1 MSTASNTIE
10 TRFFTLFV
18 PPVVAV
24 YVPHRMVGSG
34 RAASLT
40 VPVVGGLLFLVG
52 AIGYFCCAVLF
63 VQAQGTP
70 RAHQPDQA
78 ARLSPAR
85 IASIATLC
93 TLPCSPLSL
102 DSRRS
107 TNAPPLRSMVYF
119 LFACF
124 HLFVVLCEERTLRT
138 QFDGEYEDLCRR
150 VPRWI
155 PRLKS

>member
-18 PPVVAV
+18 SPVVAV

-63 VQAQGTP
+63 VQAQGPP
-70 RAHQPDQA
+70 RPSARPGSAVVTGSYRINRNPMYTSVLA
-78 ARLSPAR
+78 AVFGQSPFYQR
-85 IASIATLC
+85 SSIT
-93 TLPCSPLSL
+93 
-102 DSRRS
+102 
-107 TNAPPLRSMVYF
+107 VYGVF

-155 PRLKS
+155 ERLKS

>member
-40 VPVVGGLLFLVG
+40 VPVVGGLPFLVG
-52 AIGYFCCAVLF
+52 AARPGSAVVTGSCRINRNPLYTS
-63 VQAQGTP
+63 VL
-70 RAHQPDQA
+70 A
-78 ARLSPAR
+78 AVFGQSPFYQR
-85 IASIATLC
+85 SSIT
-93 TLPCSPLSL
+93 
-102 DSRRS
+102 
-107 TNAPPLRSMVYF
+107 VYGVF

-124 HLFVVLCEERTLRT
+124 PSLRCSLRRAHFAHSIWRRIRGPVSPCAALDTAVEVV
-138 QFDGEYEDLCRR
+138 
-150 VPRWI
+150 
-155 PRLKS
+155 

>member
-18 PPVVAV
+18 SPVVAV

-107 TNAPPLRSMVYF
+107 TNGPPLRSMVYF
-119 LFACF
+119 YLHASISSLFSAKSA
-124 HLFVVLCEERTLRT
+124 LCALNLTANTRTCVAVCCAGDR
-138 QFDGEYEDLCRR
+138 G
-150 VPRWI
+150 
-155 PRLKS
+155 

>member
-40 VPVVGGLLFLVG
+40 VPVVGGLLFLVRATRLLLLCGVVRAG
-52 AIGYFCCAVLF
+52 ARH
-63 VQAQGTP
+63 P

-107 TNAPPLRSMVYF
+107 TNGPPVRSMVYF
-119 LFACF
+119 YLHASISSLFSAKSA
-124 HLFVVLCEERTLRT
+124 LCALNLTANTRTCVAVCCAGYR
-138 QFDGEYEDLCRR
+138 G
-150 VPRWI
+150 
-155 PRLKS
+155 